1 MLKRQ
6 GLNAHLPLNLVTA
19 PRDISLQ
26 SLAFWG
32 LIILICKQRWDVET
46 YWGWDNP
53 FFKNK

>member
-46 YWGWDNP
+46 YWGMG
-53 FFKNK
+53 